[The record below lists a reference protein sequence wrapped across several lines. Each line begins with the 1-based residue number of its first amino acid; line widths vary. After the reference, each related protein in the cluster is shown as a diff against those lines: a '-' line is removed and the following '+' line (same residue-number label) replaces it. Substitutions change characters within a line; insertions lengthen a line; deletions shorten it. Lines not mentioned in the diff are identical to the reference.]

1 MRETFEDLAVLR
13 FQGDRFEQHTLDVD
27 CTRELIAYK
36 NTLLACA
43 KEIWRRKNP
52 GRTRLPRGFEDSFS
66 LVFSEVR
73 EGSAGIPLKRR
84 VMRPDDDLELTIEDE
99 FVEAARL
106 IDQAIDAASTDNGL
120 PADLPRNVIPLFKEL
135 GGTLASNETLYVRAR
150 DSRREVAY
158 TQEVRNKLANW
169 TESTYQD
176 LAELIG
182 EASMANL
189 RGSQF
194 VVTLLDGSS
203 IGGRFSEEQE
213 GKVLEALRLHREVKL
228 KIKGLGEFNE
238 ADRSLRRL
246 VRVDS
251 TEIVKQEQDSY
262 DENAKPIWEVVAE
275 IGNGAPANTWS
286 SLPSNLSERIDEIVY
301 GSEPPKP

>member
-84 VMRPDDDLELTIEDE
+84 VIRTDDDLELTIEDE

-106 IDQAIDAASTDNGL
+106 IDQAIDAVGTDNSL
-120 PADLPRNVIPLFKEL
+120 PVDLPRNVIPLFKEL
-135 GGTLASNETLYVRAR
+135 GSTLASNETLYVRAR
-150 DSRREVAY
+150 GSRREAAY
-158 TQEVRNKLANW
+158 TQEVRNKLAKW
-169 TESTYQD
+169 TESTYED
-176 LAELIG
+176 LTELVG

-194 VVTLLDGSS
+194 VVTLPDGSLVS
-203 IGGRFSEEQE
+203 GRFSTEQE
-213 GKVLEALRLHREVKL
+213 AMVLEALRLHREVKL
-228 KIKGLGEFNE
+228 KIKGIGEFNE
-238 ADRSLRRL
+238 ADRMLRRL
-246 VRVDS
+246 VRIDS
-251 TEIVKQEQDSY
+251 AEIVKEGQDSF
-262 DENAKPIWEVVAE
+262 DENARPIWEVVAD
-275 IGNGAPANTWS
+275 IGSSAPANTWS
-286 SLPSNLSERIDEIVY
+286 RLPSNLSERIDEIVY
-301 GSEPPKP
+301 GSESPKS

>member
-52 GRTRLPRGFEDSFS
+52 GRTRLPKGFEDSFS
-66 LVFSEVR
+66 LVFSEIR

-84 VMRPDDDLELTIEDE
+84 VIRSNDDLELTIEDE

-106 IDQAIDAASTDNGL
+106 IDQTIGAISSDSGL

-135 GGTLASNETLYVRAR
+135 GSTLASNETLFVRAR
-150 DSRREVAY
+150 DSQQEAAY
-158 TQEVRNKLANW
+158 TQEVRNKLATW
-169 TESTYQD
+169 TEATYED
-176 LAELIG
+176 LAELVG

-194 VVTLLDGSS
+194 VVTLPDGTSVS
-203 IGGRFSEEQE
+203 GRFSAEQE
-213 GKVLEALRLHREVKL
+213 AMVLEALRLHRDVKL
-228 KIKGLGEFNE
+228 KIKGLGEFSE
-238 ADRSLRRL
+238 TDRLLRRL

-251 TEIVKQEQDSY
+251 AEIVKQEQDSF
-262 DENAKPIWEVVAE
+262 DENARPIWDVVAE
-275 IGNGAPANTWS
+275 IGNAAPVNTWS
-286 SLPSNLSERIDEIVY
+286 RLPSNLSERIDEIVY
-301 GSEPPKP
+301 GSEPPKS